1 MLRKSL
7 SPQDKSQQMIFNN
20 YQTIRFITQNIHT
33 PLSSELLQQI
43 HVLMT
48 EKTLE
53 NPADAGAYRT
63 NDEVVVEDAIT
74 HEVVHTPPHTKISL
88 HLLKIYAYSSM
99 KVILKY
105 LFTQ

>member
-1 MLRKSL
+1 MKMFISL
-7 SPQDKSQQMIFNN
+7 IVIPIWLK
-20 YQTIRFITQNIHT
+20 FINISTYVYNPNIHT

-74 HEVVHTPPHTKISL
+74 HEVVHTPPHTKTSL

>member
-1 MLRKSL
+1 
-7 SPQDKSQQMIFNN
+7 
-20 YQTIRFITQNIHT
+20 
-33 PLSSELLQQI
+33 
-43 HVLMT
+43 MT

-74 HEVVHTPPHTKISL
+74 HEVVHTPPSYKDIPS
-88 HLLKIYAYSSM
+88 LLKIYAYSSM